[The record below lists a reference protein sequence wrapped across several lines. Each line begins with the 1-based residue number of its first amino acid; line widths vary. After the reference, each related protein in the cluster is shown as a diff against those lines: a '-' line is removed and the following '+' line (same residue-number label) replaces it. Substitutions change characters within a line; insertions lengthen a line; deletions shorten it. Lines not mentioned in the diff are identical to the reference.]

1 MFQDVGPHILDAQY
15 VLKEIE
21 PTDYVIILRRGEL
34 LTITEDE
41 LYRTPTYSEL
51 NADYEIELEQPVH
64 LITVEGRG
72 FFFADIDLNEQ
83 GHFKFQ
89 KLDVLRQIRPRGLA
103 FAAATGAHLG
113 NWYRQN
119 RFCGH
124 CGHQMELGNGERKLV
139 CPACGLQVF
148 PKILPAIIVGGKN
161 DNQLL
166 LTKYSASYNHYALI
180 AGFVEIG
187 ETLEDA
193 IRREVY
199 EETGLEVENIH
210 YYKSQPWAF
219 SQSVLVG
226 FFADLA
232 PKDTYPTSEYKNDDG
247 ELALAKWFTR
257 DKIPHDERR
266 EDSLT
271 WTMIEAFRNGEN
283 A

>member
-1 MFQDVGPHILDAQY
+1 
-15 VLKEIE
+15 
-21 PTDYVIILRRGEL
+21 
-34 LTITEDE
+34 
-41 LYRTPTYSEL
+41 
-51 NADYEIELEQPVH
+51 
-64 LITVEGRG
+64 
-72 FFFADIDLNEQ
+72 
-83 GHFKFQ
+83 
-89 KLDVLRQIRPRGLA
+89 
-103 FAAATGAHLG
+103 
-113 NWYRQN
+113 
-119 RFCGH
+119 
-124 CGHQMELGNGERKLV
+124 MELGNGERKLV

-148 PKILPAIIVGGKN
+148 PKISPAIIVGVKN

-166 LTKYSASYNHYALI
+166 LTKYSAGYNHYALI

-247 ELALAKWFTR
+247 GLALAKWFTR